1 MINLSGLQAFKEG
14 RSHSQ
19 GGTNVQQWDF
29 LHDYYALITCQIYNN
44 RFGDAMK
51 TFKKIKYFKLDST
64 NATDVF
70 EKVKASNLFESFHE
84 LTSHTILQKIMQLCT
99 SKCQALYG
107 QADFVNCH
115 IWSCMT
121 YEISKNIQKNFFI
134 IKGKESYCFTE

>member
-1 MINLSGLQAFKEG
+1 
-14 RSHSQ
+14 
-19 GGTNVQQWDF
+19 
-29 LHDYYALITCQIYNN
+29 
-44 RFGDAMK
+44 MK

-70 EKVKASNLFESFHE
+70 EKVKASNLCETFHE
-84 LTSHTILQKIMQLCT
+84 PTSHTILQMIMKLCT
-99 SKCQALYG
+99 SKCQAFYG